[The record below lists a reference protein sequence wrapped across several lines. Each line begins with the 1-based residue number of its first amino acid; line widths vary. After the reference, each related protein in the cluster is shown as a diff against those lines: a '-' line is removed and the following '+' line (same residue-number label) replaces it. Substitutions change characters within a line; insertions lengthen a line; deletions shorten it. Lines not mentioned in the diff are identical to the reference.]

1 GQLNILTIG
10 GGILIIGLI
19 FYLFNLSIKFLNFST
34 KNSMVMTITMYWF
47 LLLFNFIPILNSDGL
62 NEAKTNIQLNKSKFL
77 SEQAFDYFMYNDEY
91 YFDFYLRSV
100 GDDMNV
106 KKEYTDLDYPFLHK
120 ADYPDVLSP
129 YFDSVSTAPDI
140 VFILVESLGKAYSG
154 KDAYLG
160 SFTPFLDSLESH
172 SLVWTNAISSTGR
185 TFGLLPG
192 LFAGLPYGEKGF
204 LELYQD
210 YPLHESLLSILKDNG
225 YNTSFFTGSDLSF
238 DNERN
243 FLEYAKV
250 DQLIESKNFPPEYEK
265 MASTTGFTW
274 GYGDKELFRHG
285 ISIFPPMDEKPQLG
299 IFQ

>member
-140 VFILVESLGKAYSG
+140 VFILIESLGKAYSG

-185 TFGLLPG
+185 TFGILPG
-192 LFAGLPYGEKGF
+192 LFAGLPYGERGF
-204 LELYQD
+204 LEMYED
-210 YPLHESLLSILKDNG
+210 FPHHETLLSVMKDNG
-225 YNTSFFTGSDLSF
+225 YESSFFIGTEASF
-238 DNERN
+238 DYEKE
-243 FLEYAKV
+243 FLENA
-250 DQLIESKNFPPEYEK
+250 
-265 MASTTGFTW
+265 
-274 GYGDKELFRHG
+274 G
-285 ISIFPPMDEKPQLG
+285 ISHVVDIHQFDSKYKKMTAS
-299 IFQ
+299 